1 MSRVIIDV
9 RDAAG
14 RLTSVEFAV
23 HRDTVECW
31 CTERCCAVFDR
42 DGLREWL
49 STPSGVYGTDELVFT
64 RTPVGDVALIIDGL
78 VPWWPVPDHDL
89 LGLTSR
95 L

>member
-1 MSRVIIDV
+1 VIIDV

-14 RLTSVEFAV
+14 RPARVEFAV

-31 CTERCCAVFDR
+31 CVDRCCAVFDR

-49 STPSGVYGTDELVFT
+49 ATPSGVYGSDELAFS
-64 RTPVGDVALIIDGL
+64 RTPQGDVAMIIDGL
-78 VPWWPVPDHDL
+78 VPWWPMPDDDL
-89 LGLTSR
+89 LGLRAR